1 MHKRQFIAILA
12 AVGSAALSLSLPV
25 SAVRADT
32 LSDITSS
39 ETVRIAVPQD
49 FPPFGSVGTDMQPQ
63 GYDIDMA
70 TLIAKKLGAKLE
82 MVPVTSANRVPYLQT
97 KKVDLVI
104 SSLGKNPER
113 AAVIDFSD
121 AYAPYFNGVFAPDDV
136 AIKSIDDLSG
146 KVVGVTRGSIEDLEL
161 TKIAPAD
168 TTIKRYEDNNGT
180 ISAFLS
186 GQVVAV
192 VTGNVVA
199 AAILDKNPPR
209 KPELKFLI
217 KNSPCYV
224 GMNKDEPELMAKIN
238 AIIAE
243 SKKDGTLNHISMKW
257 LHQPL
262 DKSL

>member
-1 MHKRQFIAILA
+1 M
-12 AVGSAALSLSLPV
+12 
-25 SAVRADT
+25 
-32 LSDITSS
+32 
-39 ETVRIAVPQD
+39 
-49 FPPFGSVGTDMQPQ
+49 
-63 GYDIDMA
+63 
-70 TLIAKKLGAKLE
+70 
-82 MVPVTSANRVPYLQT
+82 TSANRIPYLQT

-136 AIKSIDDLSG
+136 AIKSIADLSG

-161 TKIAPAD
+161 TKSAPAD
-168 TTIKRYEDNNGT
+168 ATTKRYEDNNGT

-224 GMNKDEPELMAKIN
+224 GMNKNEPELMAKVN
-238 AIIAE
+238 EIIAA
-243 SKKDGTLNHISMKW
+243 SKKDGTLDDISMKW

>member
-1 MHKRQFIAILA
+1 
-12 AVGSAALSLSLPV
+12 
-25 SAVRADT
+25 
-32 LSDITSS
+32 
-39 ETVRIAVPQD
+39 
-49 FPPFGSVGTDMQPQ
+49 
-63 GYDIDMA
+63 MA
-70 TLIAKKLGAKLE
+70 TLIAEKLGAKLE

-136 AIKSIDDLSG
+136 AIKSLDDLSG

-161 TKIAPAD
+161 TKVAPAD
-168 TTIKRYEDNNGT
+168 ATIKRYEDNIGT

-224 GMNKDEPELMAKIN
+224 GMNKNEPELMAKVN
-238 AIIAE
+238 EIIAA
-243 SKKDGTLNHISMKW
+243 SKKDGTLDDISMKW